1 MKMFCPPTDKTCE
14 RCQKGAEWGLLAVLA
29 PLVSG
34 GAGIFEISTHSH
46 FRQLCGRRL
55 QLVSRDESPI
65 EAQLARFLC
74 RKISRKALF
83 WAGFCHCLVVF
94 LFEMRLPTTGTR
106 HPPRCGTVALPI
118 PLMV

>member
-1 MKMFCPPTDKTCE
+1 MKMFRAPTDKTFE

-55 QLVSRDESPI
+55 QLVWRDESPI

-74 RKISRKALF
+74 RKISRKASF
-83 WAGFCHCLVVF
+83 WAGFV
-94 LFEMRLPTTGTR
+94 
-106 HPPRCGTVALPI
+106 
-118 PLMV
+118 